1 MIRKIKEDAVH
12 ANATGAAIA
21 GTNPDSDPNS
31 DPNSDPTHT
40 LAPKLGYTARK
51 ALEDAKRLLTRRRDK
66 RGG

>member
-1 MIRKIKEDAVH
+1 MIRKIKEDAVP
-12 ANATGAAIA
+12 ANATVVAIA
-21 GTNPDSDPNS
+21 GTNPD
-31 DPNSDPTHT
+31 SDPTHT